1 MTRRLFADGFNLK
14 AGFWTFDMTQQ
25 KNWKLIASFA
35 LFITVPAVAED
46 AAMGT
51 IKSLSSVRFSPD
63 KDVKCLSSALETGD
77 PTRGPSTFIL
87 KAPPGCVVP
96 WHYHTAEEQL
106 IIISGRVLA
115 EMPGHPSTRLGAGG
129 FAMMESHM
137 PHQFTCQGTSPCVMI
152 VAFDRAYDIYWGKG
166 G

>member
-1 MTRRLFADGFNLK
+1 
-14 AGFWTFDMTQQ
+14 MTQQ
-25 KNWKLIASFA
+25 KNWKLIAWFA
-35 LFITVPAVAED
+35 LFITGPAVAED

-96 WHYHTAEEQL
+96 WHYHTAEEHL
-106 IIISGRVLA
+106 IISGRVLA

-129 FAMMESHM
+129 FAMMEGHM
-137 PHQFTCQGTSPCVMI
+137 PHQFTCQGKSPCVMV
-152 VAFDRAYDIYWGKG
+152 VAFELMTFTGERAVS
-166 G
+166 

>member
-1 MTRRLFADGFNLK
+1 
-14 AGFWTFDMTQQ
+14 MTQQ
-25 KNWKLIASFA
+25 KNWKLIAWVA
-35 LFITVPAVAED
+35 LFITGPAVAEA

-51 IKSLSSVRFSPD
+51 IKSLSSVRISPD

-87 KAPPGCVVP
+87 KATPGCVVP

-115 EMPGHPSTRLGAGG
+115 EMPGHPSTGSGQADL
-129 FAMMESHM
+129 
-137 PHQFTCQGTSPCVMI
+137 P
-152 VAFDRAYDIYWGKG
+152 
-166 G
+166 

>member
-1 MTRRLFADGFNLK
+1 MNQR
-14 AGFWTFDMTQQ
+14 
-25 KNWKLIASFA
+25 KNWKTIAWFAMLISGPV
-35 LFITVPAVAED
+35 LAED

-51 IKSLSSVRFSPD
+51 IKPLSSVRFLPD
-63 KDVKCLSSALETGD
+63 KDVKCLSSALEAGD

-106 IIISGRVLA
+106 IIISGMALA
-115 EMPGHPSTRLGAGG
+115 EMLGHPSTRLGAGG
-129 FAMMESHM
+129 FAMMGGRM
-137 PHQFTCQGTSPCVMI
+137 PHQFTCQGKSPCLMI
-152 VAFDRAYDIYWGKG
+152 VVFNRAYDIYWCKG

>member
-1 MTRRLFADGFNLK
+1 
-14 AGFWTFDMTQQ
+14 MTQQ
-25 KNWKLIASFA
+25 KNWKLIAWFA
-35 LFITVPAVAED
+35 LFITGPAAVED

-87 KAPPGCVVP
+87 KAPLGCVVP

-129 FAMMESHM
+129 FAMMEGHM
-137 PHQFTCQGTSPCVMI
+137 PHQFTCQGKSPCVMV